1 MVEKNVI
8 LGLDLGTSILAIAK
22 VREAQQGDRK
32 DDEKGDE
39 VRPSAVY
46 INGAPYVNVA
56 VALDKDLNVVAFG
69 AEALLYKQKEETP
82 PTEKEEEVPPIDK
95 KEEPPIYVFSDF
107 IRNVGQTSFY
117 QVGERYIR
125 ANDVALLFL
134 TAVRKDIEECFFNRT
149 KLSDLVSQCVVGIP
163 ACIDKD
169 PDSYYGALK
178 QVLTEAGFPDVT
190 FCFNP
195 VAAACYFLSEEELPK
210 HGKSKSIVYQMDSL
224 SSMAA
229 VVDTE
234 PGKVLAPLEP
244 MVFKEYPVGGRQ
256 FVDLLLP
263 HYKKELEK
271 KGAGLSP
278 ADEMPLRLGIEKL
291 LRIPL
296 SAWWG
301 ENRPAEMEI
310 TLPNSGR
317 EAKLSLSEA
326 EYKEYCKEPI
336 KKLERH
342 ILDVFKDFNIPLN
355 SVVESIAAIFFIG
368 EYTYLAHAAK
378 PDTAEFQKI
387 PAPVGERAPLLLAKG
402 LALSLRFKGRRF
414 PKPQTPPV
422 KETRRGLWK
431 YMTAAVLAFLIAWG
445 GPSLWR
451 SWKDAFRIIPEA
463 LYAVLEV
470 EQDVCDI
477 RSFDTDTA
485 SSDYSVKATTD
496 PTAQW
501 EILPSYVRIWTA
513 SWEYGYV
520 KDSFKDYMRRKG
532 NKAMPDLRDMLQNVS
547 DSPLRLAGLV
557 NTSKFILDMHDSKKS
572 QKFSYEPVYS
582 MDPILKKRKISEIRI
597 KSGPEGLKATRVL
610 VLFRERRYITTDA
623 EPLTEGKASLH
634 YGALPPIPSSP
645 PWEYAFERDKKRV
658 TLKYVRVRYKDSPIE
673 TTHLPGSQDGVLS
686 VSHDL
691 SSRRVTLRFKG
702 GFLGDVDFW
711 GVSKRWAEEN
721 DDTICPDVKARGEA
735 LAVWSKSGQER
746 GR

>member
-82 PTEKEEEVPPIDK
+82 PNEKEEEVPPIDK

-163 ACIDKD
+163 ACTDKD
-169 PDSYYGALK
+169 PDSCQDALK
-178 QVLTEAGFPDVT
+178 QVLTEAGFPNVA

-195 VAAACYFLSEEELPK
+195 VAAACYFLSEGELPK

-229 VVDTE
+229 VVRTE
-234 PGKVLAPLEP
+234 PGKVLELISH
-244 MVFKEYPVGGRQ
+244 KEYPVGGRQ

-263 HYKKELEK
+263 HYKEELEK

-278 ADEMPLRLGIEKL
+278 ADEMTLRLGIEKL

-301 ENRPAEMEI
+301 ENQSAEVKI

-326 EYKEYCKEPI
+326 EYKKHCKDPI

-342 ILDVFKDFNIPLN
+342 ILDVFQDFNIPLN

-378 PDTAEFQKI
+378 PNTAESQKI
-387 PAPVGERAPLLLAKG
+387 PVLIGERAPLLLAKG
-402 LALSLRFKGRRF
+402 LALFPRFKGREL

-431 YMTAAVLAFLIAWG
+431 YMTAAVLVFLIAWG
-445 GPSLWR
+445 GPSLWK
-451 SWKDAFRIIPEA
+451 SWKSTFRIIPEA

-477 RSFDTDTA
+477 RSFDTETA
-485 SSDYSVKATTD
+485 SSDYSLKATTD
-496 PTAQW
+496 QW
-501 EILPSYVRIWTA
+501 EILPSDVCIWPA
-513 SWEYGYV
+513 SLEYGGG
-520 KDSFKDYMRRKG
+520 KDSFKDYVRKKG
-532 NKAMPDLRDMLQNVS
+532 NDALDLRDMLRNVS

-557 NTSKFILDMHDSKKS
+557 NTFKDRLNSKKS
-572 QKFSYEPVYS
+572 PEFSCEPVYS
-582 MDPILKKRKISEIRI
+582 MDPILKKDKISEIRI

-634 YGALPPIPSSP
+634 YGALPPVPSSSRWGFP
-645 PWEYAFERDKKRV
+645 FERDKKRV
-658 TLKYVRVRYKDSPIE
+658 TLKCVRVRYKDSPIE

-691 SSRRVTLRFKG
+691 SSHRVTLRFKG

>member
-1 MVEKNVI
+1 MVEKNVV

-22 VREAQQGDRK
+22 VREAQK
-32 DDEKGDE
+32 DDDKGDE
-39 VRPSAVY
+39 VRPSVVY
-46 INGAPYVNVA
+46 IKGAPYVNVA

-69 AEALLYKQKEETP
+69 ADALLYKQKEDP
-82 PTEKEEEVPPIDK
+82 SIH
-95 KEEPPIYVFSDF
+95 VFSDF
-107 IRNVGQTSFY
+107 ISGVWQNKSY
-117 QVGERYIR
+117 PAWGEYIR
-125 ANDVALLFL
+125 ANDVALPFL
-134 TAVRKDIEECFFNRT
+134 TAVREEIEECFFNRT

-163 ACIDKD
+163 ACVDKD

-195 VAAACYFLSEEELPK
+195 VAAAYYFLSEEELPK

-234 PGKVLAPLEP
+234 PGKVLAPLGP
-244 MVFKEYPVGGRQ
+244 MDCKEYPVGGRQ

-263 HYKKELEK
+263 YYKGKLEK
-271 KGAGLSP
+271 EGAGLSP

-326 EYKEYCKEPI
+326 EYKKYCEEPI

-387 PAPVGERAPLLLAKG
+387 PAPVGERALLLLAKG
-402 LALSLRFKGRRF
+402 LALSPRFKDRKF

-431 YMTAAVLAFLIAWG
+431 HMTAAVLAFLIAWG
-445 GPSLWR
+445 GPSLWK

-477 RSFDTDTA
+477 RSFDTETA
-485 SSDYSVKATTD
+485 SSDYSLKATTD
-496 PTAQW
+496 QW
-501 EILPSYVRIWTA
+501 EILPSDVCIWPA
-513 SWEYGYV
+513 SLEYGGG
-520 KDSFKDYMRRKG
+520 KDSFKDYVRKKG
-532 NKAMPDLRDMLQNVS
+532 NDALDLRDMLRNVS

-557 NTSKFILDMHDSKKS
+557 NTFKDRLNSKKS
-572 QKFSYEPVYS
+572 PEFSCEPVYS
-582 MDPILKKRKISEIRI
+582 MDPILKKDKISEIRI

-634 YGALPPIPSSP
+634 YGALPPVPSSSRWGFP
-645 PWEYAFERDKKRV
+645 FERDKKRV
-658 TLKYVRVRYKDSPIE
+658 TLKCVRVRYKDSPIE

-691 SSRRVTLRFKG
+691 SSHRVTLRFKG

>member
-22 VREAQQGDRK
+22 VREAQK
-32 DDEKGDE
+32 DDDKGDDKGDE
-39 VRPSAVY
+39 VRPSVVY
-46 INGAPYVNVA
+46 IKGAPYVNVA
-56 VALDKDLNVVAFG
+56 VALDKDLKVVAFG
-69 AEALLYKQKEETP
+69 AEALLYKQKEDP
-82 PTEKEEEVPPIDK
+82 SIH
-95 KEEPPIYVFSDF
+95 VFSDF
-107 IRNVGQTSFY
+107 IRDVWQTKSY
-117 QVGERYIR
+117 QVGEEYIR
-125 ANDVALLFL
+125 ANDVALPFL
-134 TAVRKDIEECFFNRT
+134 TAVREEIEECFFNRT

-163 ACIDKD
+163 ACVDKD

-178 QVLTEAGFPDVT
+178 QVLTEAGFPNVT

-234 PGKVLAPLEP
+234 PGKALELISH
-244 MVFKEYPVGGRQ
+244 KEYPVGGRQ

-402 LALSLRFKGRRF
+402 LALSPRFKGRRF

-501 EILPSYVRIWTA
+501 EILPSCVWIWPA
-513 SWEYGYV
+513 SLDLVGD
-520 KDSFKDYMRRKG
+520 KNSFKDYVRKEG
-532 NKAMPDLRDMLQNVS
+532 NEAMPDLLEMLRKVS

>member
-82 PTEKEEEVPPIDK
+82 PNEKEEEVPPIDK

-163 ACIDKD
+163 ACTDKD
-169 PDSYYGALK
+169 PDSCQDALK
-178 QVLTEAGFPDVT
+178 QVLTEAGFPNVA

-195 VAAACYFLSEEELPK
+195 VAAACYFLSEGELPK

-229 VVDTE
+229 VVRTE
-234 PGKVLAPLEP
+234 PGKVLELISH
-244 MVFKEYPVGGRQ
+244 KEYPVGGRQ

-263 HYKKELEK
+263 HYKEELEK

-278 ADEMPLRLGIEKL
+278 ADEMTLRLGIEKL

-301 ENRPAEMEI
+301 ENQSAEVKI

-326 EYKEYCKEPI
+326 EYKKHCKDPI

-342 ILDVFKDFNIPLN
+342 ILDVFQDFNIPLN

-378 PDTAEFQKI
+378 PNTAESQKI
-387 PAPVGERAPLLLAKG
+387 PVLIGERAPLLLAKG
-402 LALSLRFKGRRF
+402 LALFPRFKGREL

-431 YMTAAVLAFLIAWG
+431 YMTAAVLVFLIAWG
-445 GPSLWR
+445 GPSLWK
-451 SWKDAFRIIPEA
+451 SWKSTFRIIPEA

-477 RSFDTDTA
+477 RSFDKDTA
-485 SSDYSVKATTD
+485 SSDYSVKATT
-496 PTAQW
+496 AQW
-501 EILPSYVRIWTA
+501 EILPFSVWTWTT
-513 SWEYGYV
+513 SLKYGGG
-520 KDSFKDYMRRKG
+520 KDFFKDYVRKKG
-532 NKAMPDLRDMLQNVS
+532 NEAMLDLLDMLRNVS
-547 DSPLRLAGLV
+547 DSPLRFAGLIKTPMV
-557 NTSKFILDMHDSKKS
+557 LLDLHDDRKSK
-572 QKFSYEPVYS
+572 KFSYESIYS
-582 MDPILKKRKISEIRI
+582 MDPILKRDKVSEIRV
-597 KSGPEGLKATRVL
+597 KSGPEGLEKTRVL
-610 VLFRERRYITTDA
+610 VLFREIRYFRTNV
-623 EPLTEGKASLH
+623 EPLTKGKASLY
-634 YGALPPIPSSP
+634 YGVPPSDPSSHP
-645 PWEYAFERDKKRV
+645 QSYAFERDKKRV

-691 SSRRVTLRFKG
+691 SSRRVTLSFKG
-702 GFLGDVDFW
+702 GFLGGVDFW

-721 DDTICPDVKARGEA
+721 NDTIYPDVKAPGEA
-735 LAVWSKSGQER
+735 LAVWSESGQEH